1 MPPVGVMIEIPAAVY
16 QTKELARQVDFLSV
30 GSNDLTQYLLAVD
43 RNNPRVADLYDYLH
57 PAVLQALQNVV
68 RDAHAEGKP
77 VSICGEMA
85 GDPAA
90 AVLLMA
96 MGFDSLSMNATNLPK
111 VKWMLRQINLSK
123 AQELLA
129 EVMTIDNPQVIHSSL
144 QLALKNLGLARMINP
159 ASNKTL

>member
-1 MPPVGVMIEIPAAVY
+1 
-16 QTKELARQVDFLSV
+16 
-30 GSNDLTQYLLAVD
+30 
-43 RNNPRVADLYDYLH
+43 
-57 PAVLQALQNVV
+57 
-68 RDAHAEGKP
+68 
-77 VSICGEMA
+77 MA

-123 AQELLA
+123 AKELLA
-129 EVMTIDNPQVIHSSL
+129 ELMTIDNPQVIHSSL

-159 ASNKTL
+159 ASVKTLKNAAGLFAGMPRSYPVL

>member
-1 MPPVGVMIEIPAAVY
+1 MIEIPAAVY
-16 QTKELARQVDFLSV
+16 QTRELARQVDFLSV